1 MLKKFVII
9 SVIIIIVAAAMF
21 VPYKQSTYDD
31 GTRCYTSLT
40 YQVVYWHR
48 AHNNGADSVHVA
60 TDFYLF
66 PFNFRDNVDGKVW
79 DEASGSFIYRRGPLP
94 LEEILK

>member
-1 MLKKFVII
+1 MLRKIVII
-9 SVIIIIVAAAMF
+9 SAIILIAAAVLF
-21 VPYKQSTYDD
+21 VPYNQYTYDD
-31 GTRCYTSLT
+31 GTKCYTSLT

-48 AHNNGADSVHVA
+48 AHNDGADSVHVA
-60 TDFYLF
+60 TELYLF

-79 DEASGSFIYRRGPLP
+79 DEVSGSFIHRVVPKP